1 MRRILLMQAVPRLQ
15 VMQRQQSLM
24 AESIVG
30 KLLIKT

>member
-15 VMQRQQSLM
+15 VMQRQQYLM